1 MKLYSVKEL
10 DARRLRGKRVLLRVD
25 FNVPV
30 GEKGVFDDTR
40 MRAALPTINY
50 LRRAGAKMIL
60 VSHLGRPTPA
70 PSSRLTPVQFQA
82 ICKKNKMFSLKRVA
96 SYLETLTHGVKF
108 VDEPIGSEA
117 LAWTL
122 GTAKDGSVTLLEN
135 IRFYPGEEKNDAKF
149 AEALAELADFF
160 VNDAFSALH
169 RAHAS
174 IVGVAK
180 LLPSYAGL
188 LVEKEVGVLG
198 GLLEKPKKPF
208 IVMLGGVKISDKVG
222 VIRSLSKRADKILLG
237 GALINSFY
245 MAMGCDV
252 GASFLEKEGI
262 QVAKRLL
269 KNKKIVLPVDVVVG
283 DVRDPGRSGYVV
295 DVNLR
300 RGNGKKEVG
309 IICAA
314 PYAIYDVGPKTILEY
329 AKVIKKAKT
338 LVWNGPLGMYEIE
351 KFSHG
356 TLALGRLFASRSCG
370 RAYGVAGGGETLH
383 ALKLTGMRSCVDWIS
398 TGGGAMLEFLEGK
411 ILPGL
416 KPLIKK

>member
-1 MKLYSVKEL
+1 MR
-10 DARRLRGKRVLLRVD
+10 ALRGKRVLLRVD
-25 FNVPV
+25 FNVPM

-60 VSHLGRPTPA
+60 VSHLGRPAPA
-70 PSSRLTPVQFQA
+70 SSSRLTPAQFQT

-96 SYLETLTHGVKF
+96 SYLETLTQGVRF
-108 VDEPIGSEA
+108 ADDPIGSEA
-117 LAWTL
+117 LARTL
-122 GTAKDGSVTLLEN
+122 GAAKDGSVTLLEN

-149 AEALAELADFF
+149 VEALAELADFF
-160 VNDAFSALH
+160 VNDAFSASH

-174 IVGVAK
+174 VAGVAK

-188 LVEKEVGVLG
+188 LVEKEVEALG
-198 GLLEKPKKPF
+198 GLLGKPKTPF
-208 IVMLGGVKISDKVG
+208 VVMLGGAKIADKVG

-252 GASFLEKEGI
+252 GASMVEEKGI
-262 QVAKRLL
+262 QIVKRLL
-269 KNKKIVLPVDVVVG
+269 KNKKIVLPTDVVVG
-283 DVRDPGRSGYVV
+283 DVRDPGRNGYVV
-295 DVNLR
+295 NLNLR

-309 IICAA
+309 IICSA
-314 PYAIYDVGPKTILEY
+314 PYAIYDIGPKTILEY

-370 RAYGVAGGGETLH
+370 RAFGIAGGGETLH
-383 ALKLTGMRSCVDWIS
+383 ALKLTGMGSCVDWIS

-411 ILPGL
+411 TLPGL
-416 KPLIKK
+416 KLLLKK